1 MRVVLVVQKLA
12 GLRGGAERLVIDLA
26 AELDRR
32 GHDTTVI
39 SFEPTAGAAG
49 FPAEGVLMVNL
60 FPRWARRAA
69 ALFKR
74 RPTGNVDD
82 RGAIDA
88 REQAVSTRGNRWPI
102 ASMKWHLTHGWFA
115 RRLRRWLRRHPV
127 DVVVG
132 FLPPAIS
139 AVAVA
144 GTGMGSSRPRLIAS
158 THNLPSEDFGDTPRW
173 DQNPVARRTNVWA
186 LGAVDAVTVLQ
197 PEFVAQLPAA
207 AQRAAVVLPN
217 PVQRLAPPT
226 GVPREPLIIGVGRLT
241 EVKRYEVVVDAFAL
255 IADDLPDWR
264 VEIYGAGPERDAL
277 AARIAAAGLDGRVR
291 LAGTTEA
298 IADVYDRARL
308 LVHPARYEGFGLS
321 VAEAIMH
328 GVLVVASATCTGVNR
343 LVVDG
348 RTGALVDEGTD
359 PAGAFASGIRRLVDD
374 PPADEVRAAAGDELA
389 DRLSPARYY
398 AAWEQVLSGD
408 LGATRRAAGGRSSGH
423 GRTPER

>member
-12 GLRGGAERLVIDLA
+12 GLRGGAERLVVDLA
-26 AELDRR
+26 AELGRR
-32 GHDTTVI
+32 DHDVTVV
-39 SFEPTAGAAG
+39 SFEPVTAEAG
-49 FPAEGVLMVNL
+49 YPTDGVTMVNL
-60 FPRWARRAA
+60 FPAWARRAA
-69 ALFKR
+69 ALLGR
-74 RPTGNVDD
+74 RPATKVDD

-88 REQAVSTRGNRWPI
+88 REHAVSTRGNRWPI
-102 ASMKWHLTHGWFA
+102 AQLKWHLTHGWFA
-115 RRLRRWLRRHPV
+115 RRLRRWLRRHRV

-144 GTGMGSSRPRLIAS
+144 GSSMGPCRPRLIAS
-158 THNLPSEDFGDTPRW
+158 THNVPFEDFGDTPRW
-173 DQNPVARRTNVWA
+173 DQNPVARRTNLWA

-226 GVPREPLIIGVGRLT
+226 GVPREQLIIGVGRLT
-241 EVKRYEVVVDAFAL
+241 EVKRYDVLVDAFAL
-255 IADDLPDWR
+255 VADELPDWR
-264 VEIYGAGPERDAL
+264 VEIYGAGPERNAL
-277 AARIAAAGLDGRVR
+277 AARISAVGLDGRVH

-328 GVLVVASATCTGVNR
+328 GVLVVASASCTGVNR

-348 RTGALVDEGTD
+348 ATGVLVDDGVD
-359 PAGAFASGIRRLVDD
+359 PASSYAEAIRRLVNSS
-374 PPADEVRAAAGDELA
+374 PSEPARAVAAEELGN
-389 DRLSPARYY
+389 RLSPSRYF
-398 AAWEQVLSGD
+398 ALWEDVLSG
-408 LGATRRAAGGRSSGH
+408 
-423 GRTPER
+423 